1 MWMLTPPKVDV
12 YETPTPPPAASSADG
27 LDEDGAADDRIAEE
41 FRREFMDAMAE
52 RQQKRKKPANAP
64 PPAKGAKGAK
74 EEDVLKGPKLGG
86 SRNVRAA
93 MRNLLLEK
101 AKEGKKPGR

>member
-1 MWMLTPPKVDV
+1 
-12 YETPTPPPAASSADG
+12 
-27 LDEDGAADDRIAEE
+27 
-41 FRREFMDAMAE
+41 MDAQAE

-64 PPAKGAKGAK
+64 PGGGPGGPGSKGQKDD
-74 EEDVLKGPKLGG
+74 DVLKGPKLGG

-101 AKEGKKPGR
+101 AKEAKKPGR